1 MADRSLTISPQIVS
15 KRIRHLVRDFLG
27 YVALICC
34 AVILLAPL
42 LWMIST
48 SLKETGRE
56 LSYPPQWLPKPVV
69 WQNYVEIWSYI
80 PYGLYFRNS
89 VIVTVG
95 ATAGS
100 MLCSALVAFGFARL
114 RFPGRDILF
123 VLVLSTLM
131 LPAVVTLVPNFILF
145 RQLGWI
151 DTFLP
156 LIIPSW
162 LGQGAYGQGAF
173 YIFLMR
179 QFYRTIPYEYDEA
192 ARVDG
197 ASALQIFWHVI
208 LPLSLPPLTVVG
220 IFAFL
225 ANWNDFLYP
234 LVFIQSPERTVL
246 ALGVRSMMSSSERG
260 MPWNLIMAGSF
271 LMVLPCL
278 IALLIGQKY
287 FIRGIATS
295 GLAGR

>member
-1 MADRSLTISPQIVS
+1 MTSNFPTISRQIIS
-15 KRIRHLVRDFLG
+15 KRIYHSARNLLG
-27 YVALICC
+27 YGALIVC
-34 AVILLAPL
+34 AVILLLPL
-42 LWMIST
+42 WWMIST

-56 LSYPPQWLPKPVV
+56 LSYPPQWIPNPAV
-69 WQNYVEIWSYI
+69 WRNYIEIWDFI
-80 PYGLYFRNS
+80 PYGVYFRNS
-89 VIVTVG
+89 MIVTVG

-114 RFPGRDILF
+114 RFPGRNILF
-123 VLVLSTLM
+123 MLVLSTLM

-179 QFYRTIPYEYDEA
+179 QFYMGIPREYDEA

-197 ASALQIFWHVI
+197 ASALQIFWHI
-208 LPLSLPPLTVVG
+208 LLPLSVPPLVVVG

-234 LVFIQSPERTVL
+234 LIFIQSPNKTVV
-246 ALGVRSMMSSSERG
+246 AIGIRSMMDASERG
-260 MPWNLIMAGSF
+260 IPWNLIMAGSF

-278 IALLIGQKY
+278 IALLVGQKY
-287 FIRGIATS
+287 FVKGIATS